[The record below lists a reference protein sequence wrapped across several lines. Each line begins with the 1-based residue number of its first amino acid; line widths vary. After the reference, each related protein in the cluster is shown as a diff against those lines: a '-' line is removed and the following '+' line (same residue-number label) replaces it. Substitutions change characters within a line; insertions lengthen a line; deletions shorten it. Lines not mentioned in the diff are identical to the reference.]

1 MLDYIFDLRKLTAFA
16 LLIFSS
22 FLNSGCSDFRQA
34 IGKEKFIPNEY
45 SFLSTP
51 KLIMP
56 PEFGNKENIIEKRNT
71 LKEPPELNLE
81 NKVNKSGFD
90 NLFDFN
96 SVPQNIRKIVD
107 DETLGISRSERTGLD
122 ILLGNEPEVGVY
134 LDSEKET
141 LRIKKTKDKSLLS
154 KPSPSIN
161 ITDDKNL
168 LIK

>member
-1 MLDYIFDLRKLTAFA
+1 MFDYIFDLRRLSAFA
-16 LLIFSS
+16 LLIFFS

-56 PEFGNKENIIEKRNT
+56 PEFGNKDNIIEKRSST
-71 LKEPPELNLE
+71 KETPKFSLKNQE
-81 NKVNKSGFD
+81 KKSGFD
-90 NLFDFN
+90 YLFNFN
-96 SVPQNIRKIVD
+96 SVPKDIRKTVD
-107 DETLGISRSERTGLD
+107 DENLGVVKSERTGID
-122 ILLGNEPEVGVY
+122 ILLGNNPEVGVY

-141 LRIKKTKDKSLLS
+141 LRIKNTKKKSLLS

-161 ITDDKNL
+161 TTDDEKL

>member
-1 MLDYIFDLRKLTAFA
+1 MLIIFLS
-16 LLIFSS
+16 LLSS
-22 FLNSGCSDFRQA
+22 SCTDFRQA

-56 PEFGNKENIIEKRNT
+56 PEFGNKDNIIEKKSSISIKET
-71 LKEPPELNLE
+71 PEYSLK
-81 NKVNKSGFD
+81 NKDKKTSFD
-90 NLFDFN
+90 NLFNFN
-96 SVPQNIRKIVD
+96 SVPQDIRKIVD

-122 ILLGNEPEVGVY
+122 ILLGNKPEVGVY

-141 LRIKKTKDKSLLS
+141 LRIKNAKEKSLLS
-154 KPSPSIN
+154 NPSPSIN
-161 ITDDKNL
+161 ISDDKNL

>member
-1 MLDYIFDLRKLTAFA
+1 MFDFILDLRKLSVFA
-16 LLIFSS
+16 LLIIFS

-34 IGKEKFIPNEY
+34 VGKEKYIPNEY

-56 PEFGNKENIIEKRNT
+56 PEFGNKDNIIEKRSSI
-71 LKEPPELNLE
+71 KEKPELSLKNQE
-81 NKVNKSGFD
+81 KKSGFD
-90 NLFDFN
+90 NLFNFN
-96 SVPQNIRKIVD
+96 SVPQDIRKIVD

-122 ILLGNEPEVGVY
+122 ILLGNKPEVGVH

-141 LRIKKTKDKSLLS
+141 LRIKNSKKKSLLS
-154 KPSPSIN
+154 NPSPSIN
-161 ITDDKNL
+161 TTDYKKL

>member
-1 MLDYIFDLRKLTAFA
+1 MFDLILDLKKFCILVSI
-16 LLIFSS
+16 IFFS

-51 KLIMP
+51 TLIMP
-56 PEFGNKENIIEKRNT
+56 PEFGNKDNIIEKGISINKT
-71 LKEPPELNLE
+71 PELSLK
-81 NKVNKSGFD
+81 NKDNKSGFD
-90 NLFDFN
+90 YLFNFN
-96 SVPQNIRKIVD
+96 SILQDIRKIVD
-107 DETLGISRSERTGLD
+107 NENLGVSRSERTGMD
-122 ILLGNEPEVGVY
+122 ILFGNEPEVGVY

-141 LRIKKTKDKSLLS
+141 LRIKNNKEKSLLS

-161 ITDDKNL
+161 TADKKKL

>member
-1 MLDYIFDLRKLTAFA
+1 MFNFILDLRKLSIFV
-16 LLIFSS
+16 LLIFFSL
-22 FLNSGCSDFRQA
+22 LNSGCSDFRQA

-56 PEFGNKENIIEKRNT
+56 PEFGNRDNIIEKRDSIKKT
-71 LKEPPELNLE
+71 SKLSLKNQE
-81 NKVNKSGFD
+81 KKSGFD
-90 NLFDFN
+90 YLFNFNL
-96 SVPQNIRKIVD
+96 VQQNIRKIVD

-122 ILLGNEPEVGVY
+122 ILLGNKPEVGVY

-141 LRIKKTKDKSLLS
+141 LRIKNIKDKTLLS
-154 KPSPSIN
+154 NPSPSIN

>member
-1 MLDYIFDLRKLTAFA
+1 MFDLILDLRKFRILV
-16 LLIFSS
+16 LLILFS

-51 KLIMP
+51 TLIMP
-56 PEFGNKENIIEKRNT
+56 PEFVNKDNIIEKGNSINKT
-71 LKEPPELNLE
+71 PKLSLK
-81 NKVNKSGFD
+81 NKDNKSGFD
-90 NLFDFN
+90 YLFNFNLI
-96 SVPQNIRKIVD
+96 PQDIRKIVD
-107 DETLGISRSERTGLD
+107 DENLGVSRSERTGID
-122 ILLGNEPEVGVY
+122 ILLGNEPKVGVY

-141 LRIKKTKDKSLLS
+141 LRIKNNKEKSLLS

-161 ITDDKNL
+161 TNDDKKF